1 MARNRFDFEDMQV
14 FRRALELVEA
24 VDDFVRPLRGYRKAL
39 ASQMFRSASSVAQN
53 VAESTG
59 RNGYRDRARF
69 LDIANG
75 SARETGAGV
84 AIADRLDIGS
94 AEDRR
99 YLRELLTEIIS
110 MLTTNA
116 RLLRERGRER
126 RQPPRDAAPSADRA
140 ADGAGPGPT
149 EP

>member
-1 MARNRFDFEDMQV
+1 MRLAERGMALEEAGAHRGVMARNRFDFEDMEV
-14 FRRALELVEA
+14 FRRAMELVEA
-24 VDDFVRPLRGYRKAL
+24 VDEFVRPLRGYRRAL

-59 RNGYRDRARF
+59 RSGHRDRARF

-84 AIADRLDIGS
+84 VIADKLDIGS

-99 YLRELLTEIIS
+99 HIRKLLTEIIS

-116 RLLRERGRER
+116 RLLRERGRTR
-126 RQPPRDAAPSADRA
+126 R
-140 ADGAGPGPT
+140 
-149 EP
+149 

>member
-1 MARNRFDFEDMQV
+1 MEAADRGLATAGAGAHRGAMARDRFDFEDMEV

-24 VDDFVRPLRGYRKAL
+24 VDDFVRPLRGYRRAL

-84 AIADRLDIGS
+84 TIADRLDIGTP
-94 AEDRR
+94 EDRR
-99 YLRELLTEIIS
+99 HLRKLLTELIS
-110 MLTTNA
+110 ILTTNA
-116 RLLRERGRER
+116 RLLRERS
-126 RQPPRDAAPSADRA
+126 QTPR
-140 ADGAGPGPT
+140 
-149 EP
+149 